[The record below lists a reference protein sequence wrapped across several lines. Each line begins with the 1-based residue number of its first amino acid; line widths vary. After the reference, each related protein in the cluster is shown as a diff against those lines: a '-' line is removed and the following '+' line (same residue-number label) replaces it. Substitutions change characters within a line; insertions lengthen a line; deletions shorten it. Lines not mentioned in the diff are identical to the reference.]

1 MLATMSTVP
10 VTSTSPSP
18 APRHIVIPRAGG
30 PGVLRVAPCVPRAPG
45 PGEIAIDVRASG
57 VNFADV
63 FCRLGLYEAAPPPP
77 FAPGFEVAGEVAA
90 VGEGVTRWRRG
101 DRVIA
106 VTRFGGYA
114 THLVVREAFAWP
126 LPAAWSFVE
135 GAGFPVVF
143 LTAWYALVE
152 CGRLA
157 AGETVVV
164 QSAAGGVGLA
174 ACQLAR
180 ARGAGRVIGT
190 VGSAAKADVARAYG
204 ASEVA
209 VSRRYDVW
217 DEVAHSAGGAG
228 VDLVLDAVGGRQ
240 LAQAYAA
247 LAPAGRLVCYGF
259 AEMMPTGGLRNWPLL
274 AWRWLRMPRFSPLRM
289 VYENRSV
296 TGFNLIHLWHRV
308 ALFEAAMREL
318 GELAEAGRIRPLPTT
333 EIPFDNAAEAHRRLQ
348 SRESTGKI
356 VLVP

>member
-1 MLATMSTVP
+1 MGT
-10 VTSTSPSP
+10 P
-18 APRHIVIPRAGG
+18 ARRIVIPRAGG
-30 PGVLRVAPCVPRAPG
+30 PGVLRVEECAAPAPG

-63 FCRLGLYEAAPPPP
+63 FCRLGLYAAAPPPP

-90 VGEGVTRWRRG
+90 VGAGVTRWRRG
-101 DRVIA
+101 DRVIG

-114 THLVVREAFAWP
+114 TRLVVREEFAWP
-126 LPAAWSFVE
+126 QPAAWTFAQA
-135 GAGFPVVF
+135 AGFPVAF

-152 CGRLA
+152 CGRVA

-164 QSAAGGVGLA
+164 QTAAGGVGIA

-180 ARGAGRVIGT
+180 ALGARVVGT
-190 VGSAAKADVARAYG
+190 VGSAEKAAVARAAG
-204 ASEVA
+204 ASEVV

-217 DEVAHSAGGAG
+217 GEIARLTAGTGEDKGAGDGAATG

-247 LAPAGRLVCYGF
+247 LNPAGRLVCYGF

-274 AWRWLRMPRFSPLRM
+274 AWRWLRMPRFSPFRM
-289 VYENRSV
+289 VAENRSV
-296 TGFNLIHLWHRV
+296 AGFNLVHLWHRRGT
-308 ALFEAAMREL
+308 FERAMGEM
-318 GELAEAGRIRPLPTT
+318 GELAREGRIRPLPVT
-333 EIPFDNAAEAHRRLQ
+333 EIPFEQAAEAHRLLQ
-348 SRESTGKI
+348 SRASTGKI